1 MALIIFD
8 KHQQISF
15 QRFALSVF
23 TGAALMLLFGV
34 LHSWLHGMPNA
45 FELGTPL
52 DSRLLLLAAA
62 VGIILGVIYFDNK
75 GPAAWSER
83 TMVESRQDVVEAPVG
98 YWRARE
104 VRRLFAYVVGGDIIM
119 LGFGLHGLVWQP
131 VVFGA
136 DTVYAL
142 GGLALACVAIFLPM
156 HYAALL
162 KLDACTAGMPPEV
175 CAFAQHRFG
184 QILYWVLVA
193 FWAALMASYLVL
205 LIYSHPYCHYFVC

>member
-15 QRFALSVF
+15 QRFVLSVF
-23 TGAALMLLFGV
+23 TGAALILFLGV
-34 LHSWLHGMPNA
+34 VHSWLHGMPHS
-45 FELGTPL
+45 FELGAQL
-52 DSRLLLLAAA
+52 DSRILLLAAA
-62 VGIILGVIYFDNK
+62 VGIILGVIYFDIN

-83 TMVESRQDVVEAPVG
+83 TMVETRKEVIEVPVG
-98 YWRARE
+98 YWRAAE
-104 VRRLFAYVVGGDIIM
+104 VRRLFAYVVGADVLM
-119 LGFGLHGLVWQP
+119 FGFGMHGLVWQP
-131 VVFGA
+131 AVFGT

-142 GGLALACVAIFLPM
+142 GGLALACIAIFLPV

-162 KLDACTAGMPPEV
+162 KLDACTAGMSPEV

-184 QILYWVLVA
+184 QILYWVLVV
-193 FWAALMASYLVL
+193 FWAALLAGYLIL